1 MARKRRK
8 PVAPA
13 GAQAMVIVAGL
24 PKTTHRR
31 SLEIFSQRFPDVIV
45 QGTPASISDGAL
57 YPDRYIKRLVH
68 DVGQLILRRRENG
81 PQQPTPAEIHLL
93 FVPSMDQERLLSEFD
108 FFVMPTPLTGLEEW
122 SCRGQQRRHDLDA
135 VATVLADNFQRS
147 APARTN
153 LNEVRRRLGYLS
165 DNEALLLPPRNYLT
179 PDGELTDVFR
189 ALRSGSLKW
198 TDRLK
203 VLGPSNLTHDD
214 VPNRV
219 SKNQTRHPFIDSR
232 DLAFFVAHPTAYDGN
247 VWEAD
252 EESPQRDLVLSLKSL
267 YRFGGALPAG
277 FHHDA
282 QKRDGGGL
290 GRATFNCAKRGS
302 IESSDKYANVYPN
315 DVVRVKNAT
324 AK

>member
-1 MARKRRK
+1 MA
-8 PVAPA
+8 PT

-24 PKTTHRR
+24 PVTTHKR
-31 SLEIFSQRFPDVIV
+31 SLEKFSERFPDVIV
-45 QGTPASISDGAL
+45 QGTPASKSNGAL
-57 YPDRYIKRLVH
+57 YPDKYIQQLVH
-68 DVGQLILRRRENG
+68 DVGQLILRRRKNG

-122 SCRGQQRRHDLDA
+122 SWRGQQRRHDFDA
-135 VATVLADNFQRS
+135 VMTVLAENFRRS
-147 APARTN
+147 APARLN

-179 PDGELTDVFR
+179 PDGELTNVFR
-189 ALRSGSLKW
+189 ELRTGNLEW
-198 TDRLK
+198 TDRFE
-203 VLGPSNLTHDD
+203 VLGPSDLTHDD

-219 SKNQTRHPFIDSR
+219 AKKQTRRPFVDSR

-247 VWEAD
+247 VWEA
-252 EESPQRDLVLSLKSL
+252 EEGSPQLELVLSLRSL
-267 YRFGGALPAG
+267 YRFGGSLPPG

-282 QKRDGGGL
+282 QKKDGGGL
-290 GRATFNCAKRGS
+290 GRVIFNCAKRGV
-302 IESSDKYANVYPN
+302 IESSEKYANVYPN
-315 DVVRVKNAT
+315 DVIRVKKAT